1 MAKIISGEE
10 IYFKI
15 EEARLKKFISK
26 KKLAISIGMSPTN
39 FYDTMNLLLKDNIRY
54 NSFRNRFRNKDINF
68 FYFYLTFFTLIY
80 KNYNKNL
87 RLVLIYR
94 RRCGKRRKDIK
105 QS

>member
-1 MAKIISGEE
+1 MAKIIPGEE

-54 NSFRNRFRNKDINF
+54 NSIIKITNF
-68 FYFYLTFFTLIY
+68 LGIDLGI
-80 KNYNKNL
+80 
-87 RLVLIYR
+87 RI
-94 RRCGKRRKDIK
+94 
-105 QS
+105 

>member
-54 NSFRNRFRNKDINF
+54 SSIIKITNF
-68 FYFYLTFFTLIY
+68 LGIDLGI
-80 KNYNKNL
+80 
-87 RLVLIYR
+87 RI
-94 RRCGKRRKDIK
+94 
-105 QS
+105 

>member
-54 NSFRNRFRNKDINF
+54 NSIIKITNF
-68 FYFYLTFFTLIY
+68 LGIDLGI
-80 KNYNKNL
+80 
-87 RLVLIYR
+87 RI
-94 RRCGKRRKDIK
+94 
-105 QS
+105 

>member
-54 NSFRNRFRNKDINF
+54 NSIIKIVNF
-68 FYFYLTFFTLIY
+68 LEIDLGI
-80 KNYNKNL
+80 
-87 RLVLIYR
+87 RI
-94 RRCGKRRKDIK
+94 
-105 QS
+105 

>member
-1 MAKIISGEE
+1 MAKTISGKE

-54 NSFRNRFRNKDINF
+54 NSIIKIANF
-68 FYFYLTFFTLIY
+68 LGIDLGI
-80 KNYNKNL
+80 
-87 RLVLIYR
+87 RI
-94 RRCGKRRKDIK
+94 
-105 QS
+105 

>member
-1 MAKIISGEE
+1 MTFYVLYVKILLNDFKEVKKMAKTISGEE

-54 NSFRNRFRNKDINF
+54 NSIIKIANF
-68 FYFYLTFFTLIY
+68 LGIDLGI
-80 KNYNKNL
+80 
-87 RLVLIYR
+87 RI
-94 RRCGKRRKDIK
+94 
-105 QS
+105 

>member
-1 MAKIISGEE
+1 MAKTISGKE

-54 NSFRNRFRNKDINF
+54 NSIIKITNF
-68 FYFYLTFFTLIY
+68 LGIDLGI
-80 KNYNKNL
+80 
-87 RLVLIYR
+87 RI
-94 RRCGKRRKDIK
+94 
-105 QS
+105 